1 MLRRPDEDPLEDC
14 SLAFGICKITAEQN
28 HVALIY
34 KNEKSEPM
42 LLHHGWHRDTRNHAW
57 DNKYYSVPFQS
68 LDVEL
73 QETFADWALE
83 VAPRLVKSE
92 IPYGVFY
99 NLKAN
104 FGTDGKF
111 IDRGDQ
117 SGHTCATFLLDLFYS
132 YGLPLLD
139 LMSWPE
145 KREGDL
151 EWQEKMLNIL
161 HNSGVIALDEAKRQ
175 YSMKLRRF
183 RPEEVA
189 STAELYINNPLKFDE
204 VQASATAIVK
214 QLSSD

>member
-1 MLRRPDEDPLEDC
+1 MLRRPDENPLADC
-14 SLAFGICKITAEQN
+14 SLAFGIRKVASEQN

-34 KNEKSEPM
+34 RNENSEPM
-42 LLHHGWHRDTRNHAW
+42 LLHHGWHRDTRNHEW
-57 DNKYYSVPFQS
+57 DQKYHSAPFLN

-83 VAPRLVKSE
+83 VAPRLVAGE
-92 IPYGVFY
+92 IPYSVFY

-104 FGTDGKF
+104 FGTDGNF

-145 KREGDL
+145 SREGDA
-151 EWQEKMLNIL
+151 EWQQRMLGALFQVQAIT
-161 HNSGVIALDEAKRQ
+161 LDEARRQ

-189 STAELYINNPLKFDE
+189 SAAALYIDTPLPFDA
-204 VQASATAIVK
+204 VQASSTAIDQ
-214 QLSSD
+214 QLSSA